1 MRSAV
6 DGAGFSDKLLVQE
19 AHRQGLTY
27 VFACTT
33 QAGAQRLFVRQG
45 FQHVAPEAIA
55 AEKWHGYDPVRR
67 AQVAVYR
74 RDLTPDTALY
84 PPLPSE

>member
-1 MRSAV
+1 
-6 DGAGFSDKLLVQE
+6 
-19 AHRQGLTY
+19 

-45 FQHVAPEAIA
+45 FQHVTPEAVA
-55 AEKWHGYDPVRR
+55 AAKWHGYDPARR

-74 RDLTPDTALY
+74 RDVIS
-84 PPLPSE
+84 PPY